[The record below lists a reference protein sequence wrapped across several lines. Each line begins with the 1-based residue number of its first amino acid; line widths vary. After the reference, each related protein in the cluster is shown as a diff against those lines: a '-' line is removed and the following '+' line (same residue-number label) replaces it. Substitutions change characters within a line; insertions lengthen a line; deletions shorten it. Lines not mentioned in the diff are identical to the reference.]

1 VYRLSRFLA
10 FVAMTSAIAAVSVT
24 HLGFPP
30 IDYEPMVVV
39 SSVAVV
45 LAIGAATL
53 SLILVG
59 ALWLRRIKPRP
70 TRVIATSMLALALA
84 FTYVW
89 TL

>member
-1 VYRLSRFLA
+1 MYRLSRFLA
-10 FVAMTSAIAAVSVT
+10 FVAMASAITAVSVT

-30 IDYEPMVVV
+30 VGYESMVVV

-53 SLILVG
+53 SLILAG

-70 TRVIATSMLALALA
+70 TRIITVSMLALALA